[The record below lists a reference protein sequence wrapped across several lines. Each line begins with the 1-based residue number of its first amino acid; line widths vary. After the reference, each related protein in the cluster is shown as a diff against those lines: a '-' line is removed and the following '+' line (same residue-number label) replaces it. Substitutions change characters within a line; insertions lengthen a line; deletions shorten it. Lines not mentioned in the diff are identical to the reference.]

1 MVIKQMNRLKI
12 VLILILT
19 GVLVAGCVSQQPSGV
34 QPTATPTVQPTQAPQ
49 TVTLN
54 GAGSTLIYPLMSK
67 WSAEYAKIN
76 PNIQISYQSQGSG
89 FGIQQIHAN
98 LVDFGASDAPLTEQQ
113 YKNFTGILHIP
124 ESIGAAAVVYNLPG
138 IPKGLKLTGGVL
150 ADIYLGKITKWN
162 DPNITSLNPGIQL
175 PDNNIIVTHRS
186 EGSGT
191 TFVFTDYLSTVSPE
205 WKQKVGKSTSVNWP
219 VGLGGKG
226 SEGVAGLLT
235 QNPYSIGYIE
245 LAYATLNNISYAYIK
260 NKAGNFIE
268 PTLETTADAAAG
280 AVPTLPPAGDASWS
294 SVSIVNAPGDN
305 SYPIGTFTYLL
316 VYKDQTD
323 LTKGKALAQ
332 FLWWA
337 IHDGQSYSSA
347 LQYVPLPPE
356 VVSLDEK
363 TIKLMNYQGQPLV

>member
-1 MVIKQMNRLKI
+1 M
-12 VLILILT
+12 
-19 GVLVAGCVSQQPSGV
+19 
-34 QPTATPTVQPTQAPQ
+34 
-49 TVTLN
+49 
-54 GAGSTLIYPLMSK
+54 IYPLMSK
-67 WSAEYAKIN
+67 WSVEYSKIN
-76 PNIQISYQSQGSG
+76 PNIQINYASQGSG
-89 FGIQQIHAN
+89 FGQQQIHEH

-113 YKNFTGILHIP
+113 YNNFTGILHIP

-138 IPKGLKLTGGVL
+138 IPKGLKLTGNVL

-162 DPNITSLNPGIQL
+162 DPGITSLNPGIQL
-175 PDNNIIVTHRS
+175 PDKNIIVTHRS
-186 EGSGT
+186 EASGT

-205 WKQKVGKSTSVNWP
+205 WKQTVGKSTSVNWP

-280 AVPTLPPAGDASWS
+280 AAPTLPAGDASWS
-294 SVSIVNAPGDN
+294 SVSIVNAPGNN

-332 FLWWA
+332 FIWWA
-337 IHDGQSYSSA
+337 VHDGQQYSPG
-347 LQYVPLPPE
+347 LQYVPLPNA
-356 VVSLDEK
+356 VVSIDEK
-363 TIKLMNYQGQPLV
+363 SIKLMSYNGQPLI